1 MSHTTNLNDRQRE
14 AVLTTE
20 GPVLVIAGAGSG
32 KTRVLTERI
41 GHLVADLRVSPYEIL
56 AFTFTNKAAREMK
69 DRLERAHPG
78 STEMLWVGTF
88 HATGVRIL
96 RRHGEGAGVR
106 RDFSIYDTDDS
117 TGLVKAI
124 LSRNPNDAR
133 FVKSPRV
140 LRDRISRM
148 KNDLVTPADAAE
160 RAVSAGEQR
169 IAALY
174 AEYERDLRKANALD
188 FDDLI
193 NKVVELFAQDDHARE
208 LYARR
213 FRYVLVDEF
222 QDTNPIQMAMIDGLA
237 SVHGNLF
244 VVGDDDQSI
253 YSWRG
258 ARVEHI
264 LEFEGLY
271 PATKVI
277 RLEQNYRSTQTIL
290 DAANG
295 VIAHNT
301 GRKGKTLWTE
311 GEVGDKVRVI
321 ACLDEESEALSVIDL
336 VKREVARGTSLKQI
350 AILYRTNAQSRA
362 LEDVFKMGSMP
373 YQIIGSVRFYER
385 AEVRDVL
392 AYCKAIVNPA
402 DSINVKRIINVP
414 RRGIGKTTID
424 QLEALAT
431 ERGITLI
438 DAMRAAESTLGAA
451 AAARCHAF
459 LALFDEL
466 RRGAEIQV
474 APHVID
480 AILKATEYHKHLEE
494 NYPDAE
500 ARIENVDELLSA
512 AHSYAE
518 GAEDKSLRAFLEEV
532 ALVADV
538 DTLDLEAGQLTL
550 MTIHN
555 AKGLEF
561 EAVIVTGL
569 EEGLFPHYNSI
580 DDPTAVEEERRLFYV
595 GMTRA
600 RQRLYLTF
608 AGMRRRM
615 GMMEGG
621 VPSRFL
627 NELPERTLEA
637 PVEPI
642 ASPTLYGGSW
652 SPRRDFARAVR
663 DEFAQPEP
671 EESYSQEGVGAD
683 PRTPAGARTPSSKA
697 PSGASDPTYEVGM
710 RIRHDRFG
718 AGIVRKVEGK
728 GAETRVTVIFD
739 AGSERKFLVHYAP
752 MRPL

>member
-1 MSHTTNLNDRQRE
+1 MSNATGLNDRQEE

-41 GHLVADLRVSPYEIL
+41 AHLVGGLGVAPFEIL

-69 DRLERAHPG
+69 DRLERACPG
-78 STEMLWVGTF
+78 AGQMMWVGTF

-96 RRHGEGAGVR
+96 RRHGEAAGVK
-106 RDFSIYDTDDS
+106 RDFSIHDADDS
-117 TGLVKAI
+117 VGLVKTI
-124 LSRNPNDAR
+124 LSRHPNDAR
-133 FVKSPRV
+133 WVKSPRT

-148 KNDLVTPADAAE
+148 KNDLITPDLAA
-160 RAVSAGEQR
+160 RKAVGAGEER

-174 AEYERDLRKANALD
+174 AEYEKELRRQNALD

-193 NKVVELFAQDDHARE
+193 MKVVELFAANDAVRE

-213 FRYVLVDEF
+213 FRYILVDEF
-222 QDTNPIQMAMIDGLA
+222 QDTNPIQMAMIDGL
-237 SVHGNLF
+237 SSYHRNLF

-264 LEFEGLY
+264 LDFEHLY
-271 PATKVI
+271 PNTRVI

-295 VIAHNT
+295 VIAHNV
-301 GRKGKTLWTE
+301 GRKGKRLWTDGGV
-311 GEVGDKVRVI
+311 GEKLRV
-321 ACLDEESEALSVIDL
+321 AGTVDEESEALEVLNI
-336 VKREVARGTSLKQI
+336 VRREVSAGTSLKDI

-362 LEDVFKMGSMP
+362 LEDVFKLGSMP
-373 YQIIGSVRFYER
+373 YQIIGSVKFYER

-392 AYCKAIVNPA
+392 AYCKVLANPS
-402 DSINVKRIINVP
+402 DDLSLKRIINVP

-424 QLEALAT
+424 ALEEIAVT
-431 ERGITLI
+431 RGISMI
-438 DAMRAAESTLGAA
+438 EAMRAPGTELSAA
-451 AAARCHAF
+451 AAARCRAF
-459 LALFDEL
+459 LDVFDRL
-466 RRGAEIQV
+466 LLVAETEV
-474 APHVID
+474 APHVVD
-480 AILKATEYHKHLEE
+480 AILKATDYMKYLEE
-494 NYPDAE
+494 AYPDAE
-500 ARIENVDELLSA
+500 ARIENVEEVLSA
-512 AHSYAE
+512 AHSFAE

-538 DTLDLEAGQLTL
+538 DSMDFESGQLTL
-550 MTIHN
+550 MTLHN

-561 EAVIVTGL
+561 RTVIITGL

-580 DDPTAVEEERRLFYV
+580 DDPAAVEEERRLFYV

-600 RQRLYLTF
+600 RERLFVTF

-615 GMMEGG
+615 GMLEGG

-627 NELPERTLEA
+627 NEIPERCLAT
-637 PVEPI
+637 PVEP
-642 ASPTLYGGSW
+642 AQAPSRSLFPARPGPRWGGR
-652 SPRRDFARAVR
+652 PMT
-663 DEFAQPEP
+663 DEYAQPAP
-671 EESYSQEGVGAD
+671 SDDHVFSQEAE
-683 PRTPAGARTPSSKA
+683 PAGA
-697 PSGASDPTYEVGM
+697 GYEVGM
-710 RIRHDRFG
+710 RIVHDRFG
-718 AGIVRKVEGK
+718 KGIVRRIEGR
-728 GAETRVTVIFD
+728 GEQARVTVIFD
-739 AGSERKFLVHYAP
+739 AGGERKFLAHYAP

>member
-1 MSHTTNLNDRQRE
+1 MPHADLNERQRE
-14 AVLTTE
+14 AVLAID

-41 GHLVADLRVSPYEIL
+41 GHLIGDLRVSPYEIL

-69 DRLERAHPG
+69 DRLERAQPN

-117 TGLVKAI
+117 TGLVKTI

-140 LRDRISRM
+140 LRDLISRM
-148 KNDLVTPADAAE
+148 KNDLVTPELAAE

-169 IAALY
+169 VAALY
-174 AEYERDLRKANALD
+174 AEYERDLRRSNALD

-193 NKVVELFAQDDHARE
+193 NKVVELFAADDRVRE

-237 SVHGNLF
+237 SFHGNLF

-264 LEFEGLY
+264 LEFEEVY

-295 VIAHNT
+295 VIAHNQ
-301 GRKGKTLWTE
+301 GRKGKNLWTE
-311 GEVGDKVRVI
+311 GGVGEKVRVI

-336 VKREVARGTSLKQI
+336 VKREVAAGTNLKQI

-373 YQIIGSVRFYER
+373 YQIIGAVRFYER

-392 AYCKAIVNPA
+392 AYCKCIGNPA
-402 DSINVKRIINVP
+402 DSINLKRIINVP

-424 QLEALAT
+424 HLEALAT
-431 ERGITLI
+431 ERGVTLV
-438 DAMRAAESTLGAA
+438 DAMREAESTLGAA
-451 AAARCHAF
+451 AAARVHAF
-459 LALFDEL
+459 LALFDDL
-466 RRGAEIQV
+466 RRMAETEV
-474 APHVID
+474 APYVID
-480 AILKATEYHKHLEE
+480 AILKATQYHKHLEE
-494 NYPDAE
+494 NYPDYE

-512 AHSYAE
+512 AHSFAE
-518 GAEDKSLRAFLEEV
+518 GAENKSLSGFLEEV

-538 DTLDLEAGQLTL
+538 DTLDLESGQLTL

-561 EAVIVTGL
+561 DAVIVTGL

-600 RQRLYLTF
+600 RKRLYLAF
-608 AGMRRRM
+608 AAMRRRM

-621 VPSRFL
+621 MPSRFL
-627 NELPERTLEA
+627 TEIPEQTLEA
-637 PVEPI
+637 PI
-642 ASPTLYGGSW
+642 APVAAPTLYGGAW
-652 SPRRDFARAVR
+652 SPRRDYTRSLR
-663 DEFAQPEP
+663 DEYAQPEAA
-671 EESYSQEGVGAD
+671 ESYSQETA
-683 PRTPAGARTPSSKA
+683 AA
-697 PSGASDPTYEVGM
+697 PSRHTAVTAGEGTGGAHYEIGM
-710 RIRHDRFG
+710 RIRHERFG
-718 AGIVRKVEGK
+718 NGIVRKVEGK
-728 GAETRVTVIFD
+728 GEQTRVTVIFD
-739 AGSERKFLVHYAP
+739 AGGERKFLAHYAP

>member
-1 MSHTTNLNDRQRE
+1 MSHDRQLNDRQRE

-20 GPVLVIAGAGSG
+20 GSVLVIAGAGSG

-41 GHLVADLRVSPYEIL
+41 GHLVGDLGVSPYEIL
-56 AFTFTNKAAREMK
+56 AFTFTNKAAREMR

-96 RRHGEGAGVR
+96 RRHGEAAGVH

-124 LSRNPNDAR
+124 LARNPNDAR

-148 KNDLVTPADAAE
+148 KNDLMPPSLAAE
-160 RAVSAGEQR
+160 KAVSAGEQR
-169 IAALY
+169 VAALY

-193 NKVVELFAQDDHARE
+193 SKVVELFALDDHARQ
-208 LYARR
+208 LYASR

-264 LEFEGLY
+264 LEFEELY
-271 PATKVI
+271 PATKLI
-277 RLEQNYRSTQTIL
+277 RLEQNYRSTKTIL

-295 VIAHNT
+295 VITHNT
-301 GRKGKTLWTE
+301 GRKGKTLWTD
-311 GEVGDKVRVI
+311 GEVGDKVRVT
-321 ACLDEESEALSVIDL
+321 ASLDEESEAMAVIDL
-336 VKREVARGTSLKQI
+336 VKREVLAGTNLKQI

-385 AEVRDVL
+385 AEVRDIL

-402 DSINVKRIINVP
+402 DSVNVKRIINVP

-424 QLEALAT
+424 QLEAVAN
-431 ERGITLI
+431 ERGISLI
-438 DAMRAAESTLGAA
+438 DAMRTHDAGLGAA
-451 AAARCHAF
+451 AGARCNAF
-459 LALFDEL
+459 LGLFDEL
-466 RRGAEIQV
+466 RRMGEIEV
-474 APHVID
+474 APHVVD
-480 AILKATEYHKHLEE
+480 AILKRTEYHKYLEE

-500 ARIENVDELLSA
+500 ARVENVEELVSA

-538 DTLDLEAGQLTL
+538 DTLDLESGQLTL

-561 EAVIVTGL
+561 DAVIVTGL

-580 DDPTAVEEERRLFYV
+580 DDPSAVEEERRLFYV

-600 RQRLYLTF
+600 RRRLYLTF

-615 GMMEGG
+615 GLMEGG

-627 NELPERTLEA
+627 SELPERTLEA
-637 PVEPI
+637 PVEPVV
-642 ASPTLYGGSW
+642 APTFYGGAW
-652 SPRRDFARAVR
+652 SPRRDYGRAVR
-663 DEFAQPEP
+663 DEYAQPEP
-671 EESYSQEGVGAD
+671 GEAYSQEAVVSDSPA
-683 PRTPAGARTPSSKA
+683 AGARTLPPGG
-697 PSGASDPTYEVGM
+697 PSGAFDHAYEVGM

>member
-1 MSHTTNLNDRQRE
+1 MPHADLNERQRE
-14 AVLTTE
+14 AVLATE
-20 GPVLVIAGAGSG
+20 GPILVIAGAGSG

-41 GHLVADLRVSPYEIL
+41 GHLVGDRGVSPYEIL

-124 LSRNPNDAR
+124 LARNPNDAR

-140 LRDRISRM
+140 LRDIISRM
-148 KNDLVTPADAAE
+148 KNDLVTPPLAAE
-160 RAVSAGEQR
+160 RAISAGEQR
-169 IAALY
+169 VAALY

-193 NKVVELFAQDDHARE
+193 KKVVELFAADDRVRE

-237 SVHGNLF
+237 SFHGNLF

-264 LEFEGLY
+264 LEFEEVY
-271 PATKVI
+271 PATRVI

-295 VIAHNT
+295 VIAHNQ
-301 GRKGKTLWTE
+301 GRKGKNLWTE
-311 GEVGDKVRVI
+311 GGVGEKVRVV

-336 VKREVARGTSLKQI
+336 VKREVAAGTSLKQI

-385 AEVRDVL
+385 TEVRDIL
-392 AYCKAIVNPA
+392 AYCKTIVNPS
-402 DSINVKRIINVP
+402 DSINLKRILNVP

-424 QLEALAT
+424 QLEALAAD
-431 ERGITLI
+431 RGVALI
-438 DAMRAAESTLGAA
+438 DAMREAQSTLGAA
-451 AAARCHAF
+451 AASRVHAF

-466 RRGAEIQV
+466 RRMADIEV

-480 AILKATEYHKHLEE
+480 AILKATQYHKHLEE
-494 NYPDAE
+494 NYPDYE
-500 ARIENVDELLSA
+500 TRVENVEELVSA

-518 GAEDKSLRAFLEEV
+518 GAEDKSLRGFLEEV

-538 DTLDLEAGQLTL
+538 DTLDLNSGQLTL

-561 EAVIVTGL
+561 DAVIVTGM

-608 AGMRRRM
+608 AAMRRRM
-615 GMMEGG
+615 GLMEGG
-621 VPSRFL
+621 MPSRFL
-627 NELPERTLEA
+627 TEIPEQTLEA
-637 PVEPI
+637 PVEPV
-642 ASPTLYGGSW
+642 AAPTRYGGAW
-652 SPRRDFARAVR
+652 SPRRDYSRSLR
-663 DEFAQPEP
+663 DEYAQPEAA
-671 EESYSQEGVGAD
+671 ESYSQEAPAAPPQRSALPVAEVSGGAD
-683 PRTPAGARTPSSKA
+683 HH
-697 PSGASDPTYEVGM
+697 YEVGM
-710 RIRHDRFG
+710 RIRHERFG
-718 AGIVRKVEGK
+718 NGIVRKVEGR
-728 GAETRVTVIFD
+728 GEQTRVTVIFD
-739 AGSERKFLVHYAP
+739 AGGERKFLIHYAP